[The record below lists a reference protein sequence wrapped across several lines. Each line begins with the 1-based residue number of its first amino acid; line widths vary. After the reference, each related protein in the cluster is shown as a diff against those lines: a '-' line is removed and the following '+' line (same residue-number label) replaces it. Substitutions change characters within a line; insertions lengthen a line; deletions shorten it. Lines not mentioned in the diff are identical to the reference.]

1 MSDKRSGM
9 GAEVG
14 ARKISDGQ
22 VVDET
27 GAIDSGPPAWA
38 YLVQVFLFILSAF
51 GVWQILEILSI
62 L

>member
-1 MSDKRSGM
+1 M